1 VFLISGEPGIGK
13 TRLADELGAEAAS
26 RGMRVVWGRCWEGG
40 GAPAY
45 LPWVDVLRSLIIH
58 EPRERERHSALPAE
72 IAQLIPE
79 LSSEATM
86 PRVSADPAQARFRLF
101 DAVATVLKQ
110 LARAEPL
117 LVIID
122 DLHEADHSSLELL
135 KFVARGLTDSR
146 IVIVGTHRDAE
157 VRRSPYLSESIG
169 EILRYGRAIPL
180 AGLDQNEV
188 TQLVEHRAQ
197 RLPSAAFAS
206 ELYRVT
212 AGNPLFVDGITRVL
226 LAERKLGTSDRIDLR
241 GFKVP
246 EDVRGAIRKRL
257 GLLSTQAQSV
267 LAVAAV
273 LGQEFDTGL
282 LRRISNLSAGT
293 FCELMDEASE
303 VGVVAPSSHDSY
315 RFTHPLIREALY
327 KGSTEAE
334 RMRLHRVIGEAL
346 EQMHAA
352 NLTPHLAAL
361 AHHFREACIVEKA
374 IDYSIRAGEA
384 AYAVYAYAEALAQWE
399 AALEVAERHGVEPAR
414 RADLLFRLGDELL
427 STGSKLVDYLEAAA
441 PIYESLGNHDRAV
454 ETHSRLGL
462 YFSGPSLGA
471 RDVRRAMEH
480 FRKAEA
486 LSSSRLDLNSAV
498 HCIRKA
504 LACLW
509 AGRIDEGM
517 EAVRRAIDISEQTE
531 NETARVWGVSLLSRL
546 LVRRGALAEA
556 VELSNL
562 ARRISNPVNDTM
574 LGSTVAWVGGENFL
588 MLGDPR
594 EAQAWFTWGLSIP
607 RTARSVPR
615 REILHQMMVLAC
627 GEAGDLIKAREH
639 LGQVG
644 GHTSLEAADGVGAGS
659 AAVLTIMEGDWESA
673 DKQLTESFECAN
685 ATGNRVGERNHA
697 CGRARLY
704 RIRGEFVRAR
714 ECAEYGLSIGI
725 EAGDLYYELRVRAE
739 LALIL
744 EASDRSREAI
754 PHLERCREI
763 MAGGEDWR
771 GLAGEVARAE
781 AVVAAAEGRLID
793 AETCFERALSIFQ
806 RYTLPWEEAESLLLW
821 GRALGPT
828 DEPRANEKFDATIEI
843 YRRHGAGQCWVDR
856 VETDRNT
863 GVSRSGVT
871 SDDGTFPPIF
881 RKEGE
886 YWKTAYEGG
895 SANVRERGGM
905 RFIAM
910 LLGRPGENIP
920 AVEMFAAIAAG
931 DVAGLGQDGLT
942 PAGDLGDAGEKF
954 DARALSEYRRRLTE
968 VESEIEAAEASHDSG
983 ALARA
988 RAEGEML
995 SQEIASGTGLYGGLR
1010 RAASHHE
1017 RARVNVTRQIKS
1029 AIDAIQKVNLP
1040 LGRHLANSIYTGSSC
1055 RYAPADRI
1063 KWQL

>member
-1 VFLISGEPGIGK
+1 MGASTDGGENTHSRTARPLFVGRERELSELRNGLADATSGQGRLGGVFLISGEPGIGK
-13 TRLADELGAEAAS
+13 TRLADELASDAAS

-45 LPWVDVLRSLIIH
+45 LPWVDVLRTLILN
-58 EPRERERHSALPAE
+58 ETRERGRHSALPAE

-79 LSSEATM
+79 LSSETTM

-101 DAVATVLKQ
+101 DAIVTLLKQ
-110 LARAEPL
+110 VASSAPL
-117 LVIID
+117 LIVLD
-122 DLHEADHSSLELL
+122 DLHEADQGSLELL

-146 IVIVGTHRDAE
+146 IVIIGTHRDAE
-157 VRRSPYLSESIG
+157 VRRSPYLSETIA

-206 ELYRVT
+206 ELHRVT
-212 AGNPLFVDGITRVL
+212 AGNPLFVDGIIRVL
-226 LAERKLGTSDRIDLR
+226 AAEHKLETSERLELKE
-241 GFKVP
+241 FNLP
-246 EDVRGAIRKRL
+246 EGVRGAIRKRL
-257 GLLSTQAQSV
+257 ALLSAEAQSV
-267 LAVAAV
+267 LTIAAV
-273 LGQEFDTGL
+273 IGQEFDPAL
-282 LRRISNLSAGT
+282 LQRVSHLNAEPLA
-293 FCELMDEASE
+293 ELTRETSE
-303 VGVVAPSSHDSY
+303 MGVVAAASRDGY
-315 RFTHPLIREALY
+315 RFTHPLIRESLY

-462 YFSGPSLGA
+462 YFSVVSLGA

-486 LSSSRLDLNSAV
+486 LSGSRLDLNSAV

-509 AGRIDEGM
+509 TGRIDEGM

-546 LVRRGALAEA
+546 LIRRGALAEA

-588 MLGDPR
+588 MLGEPR

-607 RTARSVPR
+607 RTASSVPR

-644 GHTSLEAADGVGAGS
+644 GHTSLEAADGVGA
-659 AAVLTIMEGDWESA
+659 
-673 DKQLTESFECAN
+673 
-685 ATGNRVGERNHA
+685 
-697 CGRARLY
+697 
-704 RIRGEFVRAR
+704 
-714 ECAEYGLSIGI
+714 
-725 EAGDLYYELRVRAE
+725 
-739 LALIL
+739 
-744 EASDRSREAI
+744 
-754 PHLERCREI
+754 
-763 MAGGEDWR
+763 
-771 GLAGEVARAE
+771 
-781 AVVAAAEGRLID
+781 
-793 AETCFERALSIFQ
+793 
-806 RYTLPWEEAESLLLW
+806 
-821 GRALGPT
+821 
-828 DEPRANEKFDATIEI
+828 
-843 YRRHGAGQCWVDR
+843 
-856 VETDRNT
+856 
-863 GVSRSGVT
+863 
-871 SDDGTFPPIF
+871 
-881 RKEGE
+881 
-886 YWKTAYEGG
+886 
-895 SANVRERGGM
+895 
-905 RFIAM
+905 
-910 LLGRPGENIP
+910 
-920 AVEMFAAIAAG
+920 
-931 DVAGLGQDGLT
+931 
-942 PAGDLGDAGEKF
+942 
-954 DARALSEYRRRLTE
+954 
-968 VESEIEAAEASHDSG
+968 
-983 ALARA
+983 
-988 RAEGEML
+988 
-995 SQEIASGTGLYGGLR
+995 
-1010 RAASHHE
+1010 
-1017 RARVNVTRQIKS
+1017 
-1029 AIDAIQKVNLP
+1029 
-1040 LGRHLANSIYTGSSC
+1040 
-1055 RYAPADRI
+1055 
-1063 KWQL
+1063 